1 MPRCGQLAPQAR
13 LVDSSAHRRVQKYP
27 LVPARLAKRTSGT
40 IGRVIQRGFAPVII
54 EVAAPD
60 FPEAAEILRDYL
72 GEMISRYYARVP
84 SDAEINRHLGPRHD
98 SDDLVEPTGV
108 LLLARSGGDGA
119 SRPVGCVGL
128 RRLDEHTREL
138 TRMFVRPEA
147 RGEGIAALLL
157 AAVEQ
162 RARTD
167 GASVI
172 RLNTRKDLVEAR
184 ALYAKHGYRE
194 IPRYGDDPLADH
206 WFEKKL

>member
-1 MPRCGQLAPQAR
+1 MTWKISEDRREISVSHQPLFAR
-13 LVDSSAHRRVQKYP
+13 LGK
-27 LVPARLAKRTSGT
+27 LVRTSST
-40 IGRVIQRGFAPVII
+40 IGRVTQKRYAPVII
-54 EVAAPD
+54 EVVAPD
-60 FPEAAEILRDYL
+60 FPEAAGILRDYL
-72 GEMISRYYARVP
+72 GEMISRYYGRAP

-108 LLLARSGGDGA
+108 LLLARSADDGA
-119 SRPVGCVGL
+119 PRPIGCVGL

-162 RARTD
+162 RARAD

-184 ALYAKHGYRE
+184 ALYAKYGYRE
-194 IPRYGDDPLADH
+194 IARYGDDPLADH
-206 WFEKKL
+206 WFEKKLQ

>member
-1 MPRCGQLAPQAR
+1 MGV
-13 LVDSSAHRRVQKYP
+13 LVRA
-27 LVPARLAKRTSGT
+27 SGT
-40 IGRVIQRGFAPVII
+40 IGRVTQKRYAPVTI
-54 EVAAPD
+54 EVVAPD

-72 GEMISRYYARVP
+72 GEMISRYYGRVP
-84 SDAEINRHLGPRHD
+84 SDAEISRHLGPRHG

-108 LLLARSGGDGA
+108 LLLARSAGDGPP
-119 SRPVGCVGL
+119 RPVGCAGV
-128 RRLDEHTREL
+128 RSLDEHTREL

-157 AAVEQ
+157 AEAEQ
-162 RARTD
+162 RARAD